1 MRLTVRKGFF
11 MSLTRRRLLSSIAGA
26 AASIPFAGYSQS
38 IAPGRASVD
47 EPEITPGPM
56 KGTRQSLRTYTVPEW
71 FRDAKFGMWAHWG
84 PQSAIEDGDWY
95 ARNMYIQGSDQY
107 DYHCQRF
114 GHPSKFGYKDTIPAW
129 KAEDFDP
136 DHLISLYKAAG
147 AKYFFSM
154 GCHHDNFDLWNS
166 KHNPWNAAKMG
177 PHKDIVGLWE
187 KAARNQGLRF
197 GVSEHLWISY
207 KWFSVSHGSDVT
219 GPYTGVPYD
228 GADPVKASLYIN
240 SDQIWANPANGE
252 GLEWNENGIPTWWRR
267 HWFDRIQDVVNS
279 YEPDMLYSD
288 GPMPFEVYGTS
299 AVANLY
305 NVSARRNGGK
315 VEAVYF
321 SKRPEDAAVGTC
333 VLDRERGVL
342 ADISPNPWQTDTCI
356 GDWHYKLGMKYKTP
370 KRIIDLLC
378 DAVSRNGNLLLNF
391 PLPASGMLDLEE
403 LAILA
408 DLTAWMKV
416 NGEAIFGT
424 RPWTISGEGPTTQ
437 SSAQITAAFN
447 EKSRKD
453 LTAEDI
459 RFTRKGSTLYAIS
472 MGWPEYKLNIGSLA
486 TNTDLRVGK
495 VQSVELLRGQRLR
508 FEQTDKGLTIYLPQ
522 EAPAKHAVAFQIQGA
537 IA

>member
-1 MRLTVRKGFF
+1 
-11 MSLTRRRLLSSIAGA
+11 MSVTRRRLLSSIAGA
-26 AASIPFAGYSQS
+26 AASIPFVGYSQFS
-38 IAPGRASVD
+38 APGPASVD
-47 EPEITPGPM
+47 EPEIAPGAF

-71 FRDAKFGMWAHWG
+71 FRDAKFGIWAHWG
-84 PQSAIEDGDWY
+84 PQSAIEAGDWY
-95 ARNMYIQGSDQY
+95 ARNMYIQGSEQY
-107 DYHCQRF
+107 DHHCQRF
-114 GHPSKFGYKDTIPAW
+114 GHPSKFGYKDTIPSW
-129 KAEDFDP
+129 KAQDFDP

-177 PHKDIVGLWE
+177 PRKDIVDLWA

-207 KWFSVSHGSDVT
+207 KWFSVSHGSDAT
-219 GPYTGVPYD
+219 GPYAGVPYD
-228 GADPVKASLYIN
+228 GADPVNVSLYIN
-240 SDQIWANPANGE
+240 SDQIWGNPANGQ

-267 HWFDRIQDVVNS
+267 HWFDRIHDVVNS
-279 YEPDMLYSD
+279 YEPDLLYSD
-288 GPMPFEVYGTS
+288 GPMPFEIYGTS

-356 GDWHYKLGMKYKTP
+356 GDWHYKLGMQYKTP

-416 NGEAIFGT
+416 NGEAIFDT
-424 RPWTISGEGPTTQ
+424 RPWKISGEGPTMQ
-437 SSAQITAAFN
+437 SSSQISAAFN
-447 EKSRKD
+447 ENSRKD
-453 LTAEDI
+453 LTAADT
-459 RFTRKGSTLYAIS
+459 RFTRKGSTLYAIN
-472 MGWPEYKLNIGSLA
+472 MGWPEYKLNIRSLA
-486 TNTDLRVGK
+486 ANTDLRVGK
-495 VQSVELLRGQRLR
+495 VQSVELLSGQGLR
-508 FEQTDKGLTIYLPQ
+508 FEQNDKGLTIYVPQ
-522 EAPAKHAVAFQIQGA
+522 EAPAKHAVAFRIQGA